1 MIQVLGCAL
10 EDGEVLMSFREK
22 FFDQLK
28 VVLSGAINQYASQCG
43 GKHFFLNRF
52 IVKFDDESLNPS
64 DNHSVNDA
72 MYALQKF
79 NEFMSAA
86 KISAR
91 LTGWSINES
100 IGIDY
105 NFIITD
111 IRIGDRCLSV
121 CYVEDLHAIVEG
133 DLLHPFPLGKVGEL
147 EWRVAYEKLVQLA

>member
-1 MIQVLGCAL
+1 
-10 EDGEVLMSFREK
+10 MSFREK

-105 NFIITD
+105 HFEIAD
-111 IRIGDRCLSV
+111 IKIGNRYLSV
-121 CYVEDLHAIVEG
+121 CYVEDLNALVDG
-133 DLLHPFPLGKVGEL
+133 DLWPPFPLDKVGEL
-147 EWRVAYEKLVQLA
+147 EWRLAYEKLVQLA